1 MHEVNLK
8 SWETLP
14 DNIKKFLPFVYSKE
28 AAPLPE
34 TPETSKFYRVYPENC
49 LAGDGSQYHGLV
61 RIGRQPDK
69 LIIFFNGGG
78 VSWNTYTA
86 ARPNSFFTQ
95 HIEDRYYFNNTH
107 YMADYS
113 ILGGIASDRPD
124 NPFADWSM
132 VQIPYATGDFHC
144 GTGELPYTAVD
155 GTAEVLPH
163 HGYIN
168 TMALLNKV
176 KALLGQPKTLLI
188 CGASA
193 GAFGVSLMADD
204 VISVFPSCEN
214 IVTCVDSAVLLSKEW
229 PQIARNVWKAPE
241 HICSRLTGDHL
252 MLDSYSAL
260 YRKYGDRIRYLFI
273 CSVKDAL
280 LTEGQNALDG
290 KGMRADRESGHH
302 FYQILQE
309 TCREMI
315 RKIPKVSIYL
325 FDAPMGDEK
334 YDREGL
340 TKHCLIDNPMMFDYQ
355 YDGIT
360 AAQWVFGAFC
370 AEPKHVGRALW

>member
-1 MHEVNLK
+1 
-8 SWETLP
+8 
-14 DNIKKFLPFVYSKE
+14 
-28 AAPLPE
+28 
-34 TPETSKFYRVYPENC
+34 
-49 LAGDGSQYHGLV
+49 
-61 RIGRQPDK
+61 
-69 LIIFFNGGG
+69 
-78 VSWNTYTA
+78 
-86 ARPNSFFTQ
+86 
-95 HIEDRYYFNNTH
+95 
-107 YMADYS
+107 MADYS
-113 ILGGIASDRPD
+113 ILGGIASDRLD

-132 VQIPYATGDFHC
+132 VQVPYATGDFHC

-204 VISVFPSCEN
+204 VIGMFPTSQR
-214 IVTCVDSAVLLSKEW
+214 IVTCVDSAVLLSEQW

-241 HICSRLTGDHL
+241 HICSRLSGNNI

-260 YRKYGDRIRYLFI
+260 YQKHGDRIQYLFI

-280 LTEGQNALDG
+280 LTECQNALDG
-290 KGMRADRESGHH
+290 KGMRADRESGHR

-309 TCREMI
+309 TCRELS
-315 RKIPKVSIYL
+315 RKIPVAGLYL
-325 FDAPMGDEK
+325 FDAPMGEEK
-334 YDREGL
+334 YDQEGL
-340 TKHCLIDNPMMFDYQ
+340 TKHCLIDNPMMFDYLCE
-355 YDGIT
+355 GVT
-360 AAQWVFGAFC
+360 AAQWMFDAFYSV
-370 AEPKHVGRALW
+370 PKHVGRAFW